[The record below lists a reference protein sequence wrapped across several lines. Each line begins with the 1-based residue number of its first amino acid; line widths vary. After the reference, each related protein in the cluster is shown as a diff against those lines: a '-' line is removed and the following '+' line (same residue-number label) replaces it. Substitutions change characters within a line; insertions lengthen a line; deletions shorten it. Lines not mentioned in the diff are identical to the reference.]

1 MGNEPSTTS
10 MTRTSSLPPGRP
22 PLAVRQPR
30 RVEGE
35 SVEPERDVAHIETVL
50 ASLRPRA

>member
-1 MGNEPSTTS
+1 MGNEQQTIT
-10 MTRTSSLPPGRP
+10 MTRISSLPSSRP

-30 RVEGE
+30 RVEGAP
-35 SVEPERDVAHIETVL
+35 VEPERDVARIETVL

>member
-1 MGNEPSTTS
+1 MGNEQQT
-10 MTRTSSLPPGRP
+10 MTRPMTVPTTRP

-35 SVEPERDVAHIETVL
+35 PVEPERNLGRIETVL
-50 ASLRPRA
+50 ASLRPPV